1 MANEYKIRLGIDLD
15 TGDLKNQINE
25 VNGKHKIKLGVDL
38 GVNDIRKRISEYNK
52 NANNAKLKLGIKLD
66 TDDIKK
72 QIKNLKIDGIGSGKG
87 VAIPIDTQSLESSL
101 REVRNTIADIKTAL
115 GTLNGGN
122 TKSLV
127 ASVNQIAA
135 ALDKAT
141 DESNGLLKS
150 LNDLSKKDF
159 NINIGLDMGKKS
171 NNMIAYGRA
180 ARKQV
185 IPELEAQIS
194 ELENLLGG
202 QQAAMKKLST
212 QGRNLGFD
220 IFADFVDFNS
230 DSAIK
235 KMEAMEKYI
244 NTLKKL
250 AAMDNINLDGFNDKF
265 SKDASELINDIAG
278 LDNAVNKAG
287 DVPEKLKNLFGGN
300 VNGESLT
307 KQLDSIVVDLNEIK
321 IALQGLSSGASLDG
335 LTRSFDRLSE
345 TLEQLMT
352 NAKLVQD
359 ILGKT
364 TAVGGISNQEKA
376 AKETAKAYQEV
387 ANEARKLDNISIDIS
402 GGNINDLK
410 TALKNLKVDD
420 DSIENATKKLNEM
433 NIVAQKVSGT
443 FKDGNLAKWEIKGV
457 QSTVDG
463 LERTVAITNKLGKDG
478 WTSSEKYSQAL
489 DKIAIAAEKV
499 NKKLQSGGKGSTDFD
514 VEIGDVEKKF
524 ASLSVESVKL
534 KDNIALLKREFTNIQ
549 AASAS
554 GDIEELVAANERY
567 NKVLKD
573 VNNQLKLNQQAEKEA
588 VKTQKLVDDRTTFQ
602 SKIDAWL
609 KKNSAAVKQFG
620 DDMLKL
626 KAQAE
631 NCDRTTLDHLEREF
645 KQVDK
650 AAEAAGKKAMS
661 VGDRLKTQF
670 AKYSTYFSAAS
681 AFMYV
686 EQGLRSMFEQVV
698 AIDSAMTELMKVTNE
713 TNATYNEFL
722 TNASEKASEIGTTID
737 GLVTSTAGFA
747 RLGYDFSEAVN
758 LAEVANIYAVVGDEI
773 ESVEAATQSLI
784 STMAAFGDETD
795 AMSVIDK
802 FNEIGKLIA

>member
-15 TGDLKNQINE
+15 TGDLKSQINE
-25 VNGKHKIKLGVDL
+25 ASGKYKVKLGVDL

-52 NANNAKLKLGIKLD
+52 NANNAKLKLGVKLD

-72 QIKNLKIDGIGSGKG
+72 QIRNLKIDGMGSGKG
-87 VAIPIDTQSLESSL
+87 IAIPIDTQSLESSL
-101 REVRNTIADIKTAL
+101 REVKNTIADIKTAL
-115 GTLNGGN
+115 GTLDGDN

-159 NINIGLDMGKKS
+159 NINVGFDMGKKS
-171 NNMIAYGRA
+171 NNMVAYGRA

-194 ELENLLGG
+194 ELEHLLGG

-220 IFADFVDFNS
+220 IFTDFGDFNS
-230 DSAIK
+230 DSAIR

-244 NTLKKL
+244 STLKKL

-278 LDNAVNKAG
+278 LDNAVDKAG
-287 DVPEKLKNLFGGN
+287 DVPEKLKNLFGGS

-307 KQLDSIVVDLNEIK
+307 KQLDSIVADLNEIK
-321 IALQGLSSGASLDG
+321 AALQGLSSGFSLEG
-335 LTRSFDRLSE
+335 LNRSFDRWSE

-359 ILGKT
+359 VLDNNIAATGM
-364 TAVGGISNQEKA
+364 SNQEKQ
-376 AKETAKAYQEV
+376 AKETAKAVREV
-387 ANEARKLDNISIDIS
+387 GNEAKKLNSVSIDIS
-402 GGNINDLK
+402 DGSINDLRA
-410 TALKNLKVDD
+410 ALKNLKVDD
-420 DSIENATKKLNEM
+420 DSIKKATKELNEM
-433 NIVAQKVSGT
+433 NFAAKNVSTT
-443 FKDGNLAKWEIKGV
+443 FKDGKLAKIDVKGV
-457 QSTVDG
+457 ETTVDG
-463 LERTVAITNKLGKDG
+463 LKRAITVSTTFGEKVV
-478 WTSSEKYSQAL
+478 SSSRKSSQAL
-489 DKIAIAAEKV
+489 DEVAIAAEKV

-524 ASLSVESVKL
+524 ASLSVESVEL
-534 KDNIALLKREFTNIQ
+534 RDNIALLKQEFANIR

-554 GDIEELVAANERY
+554 GDIEELVVANERY

-588 VKTQKLVDDRTTFQ
+588 AKTQKLVDDRTTFQ
-602 SKIDAWL
+602 NKIDAWL

-620 DDMLKL
+620 ADMLDL
-626 KAQAE
+626 KAKAE
-631 NCDRTTLDHLEREF
+631 SCDRTTLDHLEREF

-650 AAEAAGKKAMS
+650 AAEAASKKAMS

-713 TNATYNEFL
+713 TDAAYSEFL
-722 TNASEKASEIGTTID
+722 TNASAKASEIGTTID